1 MINFCMFPLLL
12 LKQQVFFGI
21 NIPESDGNRKSWV
34 KFLATPSDLTI
45 DDGLH
50 FWLGTYGGFRFVM
63 GVPPVL
69 IHFLLG
75 FSLTIQLLG
84 YPHDETET
92 CIWSFLQMGWEV
104 LMKNHQRK
112 FSWHTS
118 ELRAHVHG
126 QFCHHVNHG
135 RQFAGG
141 NSIHRAPEKSRF
153 IGYNLP
159 KRSYY
164 FTGNHGFNHQIWG
177 FPLNQPNDICS
188 T

>member
-1 MINFCMFPLLL
+1 MILFITFKKLR
-12 LKQQVFFGI
+12 G
-21 NIPESDGNRKSWV
+21 
-34 KFLATPSDLTI
+34 
-45 DDGLH
+45 
-50 FWLGTYGGFRFVM
+50 
-63 GVPPVL
+63 GVPAAVR
-69 IHFLLG
+69 LLV
-75 FSLTIQLLG
+75 SPHG
-84 YPHDETET
+84 YD
-92 CIWSFLQMGWEV
+92 SS
-104 LMKNHQRK
+104 QRK
-112 FSWHTS
+112 FSSQTS